1 MRKVPHILH
10 IIYKDGSRGRMN
22 LTALTPAQRQ
32 QTLNDWT
39 KTDGTRT
46 AFLAWK

>member
-10 IIYKDGSRGRMN
+10 IIYKDGSKGRLN
-22 LTALTPAQRQ
+22 LSAQSPVERQ
-32 QTLNDWT
+32 QKLNDWAQSA
-39 KTDGTRT
+39 GVRT

>member
-1 MRKVPHILH
+1 MRKVPHILY
-10 IIYKDGSRGRMN
+10 IIYKDGSKGRLN
-22 LTALTPAQRQ
+22 LSALTQAQRQ
-32 QTLNDWT
+32 QTLSDWT

>member
-10 IIYKDGSRGRMN
+10 IIYKDGSKGRLN
-22 LTALTPAQRQ
+22 LAAQTPEHRQ
-32 QTLNDWT
+32 ANLDYWSSHS
-39 KTDGTRT
+39 KVRT